1 MGIVWDLLKCPPFV
15 ETVTAKELHWN
26 SCLCVR
32 RRMLEQTSVH
42 EVLKYFG
49 ERYNVPLEVC
59 RIIHVRAALQGHL
72 KVPDLNVDK
81 RLWDFSEKLISNVNR
96 GLRRA
101 GLLRSEG
108 QS

>member
-1 MGIVWDLLKCPPFV
+1 MRIVWDLLKCPPFV

-32 RRMLEQTSVH
+32 HRMVQQTSVH
-42 EVLKYFG
+42 EVLINFG

-59 RIIHVRAALQGHL
+59 RIIHVRTALQGRL
-72 KVPDLNVDK
+72 KVEELNVDK
-81 RLWDFSEKLISNVNR
+81 RLWDFSEKLISNVDR

-108 QS
+108 KS